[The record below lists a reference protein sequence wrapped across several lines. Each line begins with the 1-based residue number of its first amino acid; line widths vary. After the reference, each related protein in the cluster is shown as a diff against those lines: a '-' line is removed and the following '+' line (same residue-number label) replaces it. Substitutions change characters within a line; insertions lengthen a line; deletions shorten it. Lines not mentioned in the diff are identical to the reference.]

1 MENQPK
7 KSIEKKIAIEIGM
20 EFLNLIFGNIYTKIG
35 LSLMLLIIGGVC
47 IFAPIDN
54 EIYKP
59 KWLYIFG
66 GILILSSILL
76 IIKRYLELKNIDRK
90 EQK

>member
-7 KSIEKKIAIEIGM
+7 KSIKKKIATEIGM
-20 EFLNLIFGNIYTKIG
+20 EFLNLILGNIYTKIG

-47 IFAPIDN
+47 IFAPIEN

-59 KWLYIFG
+59 KWLYILG